1 MDCVPHLMYQN
12 GRLAVLNILPDQSRE
27 LTCVYRISKTNEHML
42 IKEWKKCLDIRK
54 EVLGSNIKRKARIG
68 DRIISIL
75 HNEEAGAILF
85 YAILPRRR

>member
-12 GRLAVLNILPDQSRE
+12 GRLDVLNIEPGYPTD
-27 LTCVYRISKTNEHML
+27 LTCAYRICKIGEHML

-54 EVLGSNIKRKARIG
+54 EVLGRKIKRKARIG

-75 HNEEAGAILF
+75 HNGESGAILF
-85 YAILPRRR
+85 FAILP

>member
-12 GRLAVLNILPDQSRE
+12 GRLAALNIQPGQSKE
-27 LTCVYRISKTNEHML
+27 LTCSYQISKTGEHML
-42 IKEWKKCLDIRK
+42 IKEWKKYLDIRK

-75 HNEEAGAILF
+75 HNGESGAILF
-85 YAILPRRR
+85 FAILP